1 MANRLSIYGNILNII
16 EKKGAAF
23 FVLIDPDRLK
33 EKDYLDLADYCQN
46 DGVDAV
52 LVGSSI
58 LINHTFKKVIK
69 DLKRI
74 LEIPVIIFPGNTMQI
89 SEDADAILFLSLIS
103 GRNPSHLF
111 GDHVLAAPE
120 IKAVGLEPISTGYML
135 IESGKTSSVEFM
147 SNTKPIPADK
157 PEIAKAHA
165 LAAEYMGMKLIY
177 LEAGS
182 GAENPVPDL
191 FIKELKSYI
200 TLPIVVGGGIK
211 EPETARKKVESGA
224 SIVVIGS
231 LFEKLGGNKL
241 IKEFAQA
248 IHYKREK

>member
-1 MANRLSIYGNILNII
+1 MGVYRDILSII
-16 EKKGAAF
+16 EDKGAAF
-23 FVLIDPDRLK
+23 FVLIDPDRSK
-33 EKDYLDLADYCQN
+33 EEDYLALADFCQN
-46 DGVDAV
+46 DGADAV

-58 LINHTFKKVIK
+58 LISHTFEKVIK
-69 DLKRI
+69 DLKKV

-89 SEDADAILFLSLIS
+89 SKDADAILFLSLIS
-103 GRNPSHLF
+103 GRNPNHLF
-111 GDHVLAAPE
+111 GDHVLAAPA
-120 IKAVGLEPISTGYML
+120 IKAIGLEPISTGYML

-147 SNTKPIPADK
+147 SNTKPIPSDK

-182 GAENPVPDL
+182 GAEYPIPDS
-191 FIKELKSYI
+191 FISEIRDYI
-200 TLPIVVGGGIK
+200 TLPIVVGGGIRR
-211 EPETARKKVESGA
+211 PETASKKVESGA

-248 IHYKREK
+248 IHYKKGK